1 MPELGRASRRKGGI
15 EMAHVN
21 TTVDLGRTRPTTN
34 ETQNRP
40 GWSRPVLTVAMAV
53 IVGLAVGAAAWT
65 IAGSQSVSVANR
77 TAYVAAI
84 HEKIET
90 HRALVGTAA
99 DRAYD
104 PIESHRTAV
113 ANAATIQVIGL
124 RGAIA
129 QFGVLHGAVQDF
141 ASLSRPERSVFD
153 DGIRIIDRVDV
164 LAAGWVD
171 PGIQVP
177 DTHAGIPLLPV
188 KVPNWVRTPEG
199 VRALR

>member
-1 MPELGRASRRKGGI
+1 
-15 EMAHVN
+15 MAHVN
-21 TTVDLGRTRPTTN
+21 TTMDLGHTRPTTK
-34 ETQNRP
+34 ETGKRP
-40 GWSRPVLTVAMAV
+40 GWSRPVLTVAVAV
-53 IVGLAVGAAAWT
+53 AVGLAVGAAAWT
-65 IAGSQSVSVANR
+65 IAGSRSVSLANR

-84 HEKIET
+84 HEKIEA
-90 HRALVGTAA
+90 HQALVGTAA
-99 DRAYD
+99 DRAND

-129 QFGVLHGAVQDF
+129 QFGVLHGVVQDF
-141 ASLSRPERSVFD
+141 NSLSRPERSTLD
-153 DGIRIIDRVDV
+153 HATRIIDRVDV

-177 DTHAGIPLLPV
+177 DTHAGIPLLPA

-199 VRALR
+199 DRALP